1 MASIVCDAKFS
12 VKLVSK
18 LDNWLSHESVP
29 TDIFHDWGFWG
40 HPTAV
45 EKHLFV
51 YQPGLR
57 KARLFRVSEE
67 SVKSPPSPSIFRLR
81 ASCSSN
87 RLKKLSL
94 RKIGI
99 VWSLKHRQTSHQNKQ
114 ILHKL
119 HDPAGS
125 QLVLATCSQST
136 DQECRLTFSQVARC
150 HDPTTFPPTSQ
161 SKGKCCQHRLN
172 SQNSDCLDC
181 SQI

>member
-1 MASIVCDAKFS
+1 MAYIVCEFS

-40 HPTAV
+40 HHAAV

-67 SVKSPPSPSIFRLR
+67 SVKSPPSPSICRLR

-99 VWSLKHRQTSHQNKQ
+99 ETPTDVSPEQAKPAQAAWSRW
-114 ILHKL
+114 I
-119 HDPAGS
+119 PVGS
-125 QLVLATCSQST
+125 CHLLAVNWPRVS
-136 DQECRLTFSQVARC
+136 LTFSQVARC

-172 SQNSDCLDC
+172 SQNSDSLDC

>member
-1 MASIVCDAKFS
+1 MASIVCEFS

-40 HPTAV
+40 HHAAV

-87 RLKKLSL
+87 RLKKLS
-94 RKIGI
+94 
-99 VWSLKHRQTSHQNKQ
+99 SLKSELCDHWNTDRRLTRTSRACTSCM
-114 ILHKL
+114 IPL
-119 HDPAGS
+119 DPGWFLPLARS
-125 QLVLATCSQST
+125 QLTKN
-136 DQECRLTFSQVARC
+136 QECRLTFSQVARC

>member
-1 MASIVCDAKFS
+1 MAYIVCEFS

-40 HPTAV
+40 HHAAV

-67 SVKSPPSPSIFRLR
+67 SVKSPPSPSICRLR

-99 VWSLKHRQTSHQNKQ
+99 VWSLKHRQASHQNKQ
-114 ILHKL
+114 SLHKL

-125 QLVLATCSQST
+125 RLVLATCSQST
-136 DQECRLTFSQVARC
+136 DQESVSPSPKS
-150 HDPTTFPPTSQ
+150 HGVTTQRHF
-161 SKGKCCQHRLN
+161 HRHHRAKESAVN
-172 SQNSDCLDC
+172 
-181 SQI
+181 IG